1 MLISDTSFHKNNG
14 DEELYVTIRSSK
26 TDQRSLSS
34 NLIICK
40 QGDEKVCPVRL
51 LKKYLQIQTSS
62 TSCLYAHFDGTDLT
76 RYQLSSVL
84 QKTLSFCEIR
94 NHYRSHSFGDQ

>member
-14 DEELYVTIRSSK
+14 DEELYVAIRSSE

-40 QGDEKVCPVRL
+40 QGDETVCPVRL
-51 LKKYLQIQTSS
+51 LKKYLQIRTSS
-62 TSCLYAHFDGTDLT
+62 TSCLFAHLDGTGLT
-76 RYQLSSVL
+76 RYQNFRWFYRKRCPFVKSETIIDL
-84 QKTLSFCEIR
+84 IR
-94 NHYRSHSFGDQ
+94 SG

>member
-14 DEELYVTIRSSK
+14 DEELYVAIRSSK

-40 QGDEKVCPVRL
+40 QGD
-51 LKKYLQIQTSS
+51 
-62 TSCLYAHFDGTDLT
+62 A
-76 RYQLSSVL
+76 
-84 QKTLSFCEIR
+84 
-94 NHYRSHSFGDQ
+94 

>member
-1 MLISDTSFHKNNG
+1 MLISDISFHKNNG

-40 QGDEKVCPVRL
+40 QGDETVCPVRL
-51 LKKYLQIQTSS
+51 LKKYLQIRTSS
-62 TSCLYAHFDGTDLT
+62 TSCLYAHFDGTGLT

-84 QKTLSFCEIR
+84 QKTLHPFVKSETIIDLI
-94 NHYRSHSFGDQ
+94 HSG